1 MFFNVYLWLYVL
13 RCSAL
18 LKQLAYIVH
27 SCEEEGEEGF
37 MNIGTVIK
45 KREYGA
51 VNVDSEYSTVS
62 DTY

>member
-1 MFFNVYLWLYVL
+1 MVVCPTVF
-13 RCSAL
+13 CTSETAGSED
-18 LKQLAYIVH
+18 

-45 KREYGA
+45 EYGA
-51 VNVDSEYSTVS
+51 VNINSEYSTVS

>member
-18 LKQLAYIVH
+18 LKQLAQWIAVKKD
-27 SCEEEGEEGF
+27 SCEEGF

>member
-1 MFFNVYLWLYVL
+1 M
-13 RCSAL
+13 
-18 LKQLAYIVH
+18 KKD
-27 SCEEEGEEGF
+27 SCEEGF